1 MKDLLLKATRQKYR
15 FGPNDALTVEDLW
28 DIPLTSQVKLSLD
41 KIAVGLNEQMGNK
54 QPISFVNPASL
65 SKDAQTIEDKF
76 NIVKGVIDIR
86 VQEQKAAQDRQVKAQ
101 ERQRLLAILDEKN
114 NKKMRAMSADEIAA
128 KLAELDAETL

>member
-65 SKDAQTIEDKF
+65 SKDAQIIEDKF

-101 ERQRLLAILDEKN
+101 ERQRLLAILERKQDEELN
-114 NKKMRAMSADEIAA
+114 NLSQEDIA
-128 KLAELDAETL
+128 KRLAALEDA

>member
-86 VQEQKAAQDRQVKAQ
+86 VQEQKAALDRQVKAQ
-101 ERQRLLAILDEKN
+101 ERQRLLAILERKQDEALN
-114 NKKMRAMSADEIAA
+114 SLSQEDIA
-128 KLAELDAETL
+128 KRLAELEEA

>member
-1 MKDLLLKATRQKYR
+1 MKDLLLKAIRQKYR

-41 KIAVGLNEQMGNK
+41 KIAVSLNEQMGNK

-65 SKDAQTIEDKF
+65 SKDAQIIEDKF

-101 ERQRLLAILDEKN
+101 ERQRLLAILERKQDEELN
-114 NKKMRAMSADEIAA
+114 NLSQEDIA
-128 KLAELDAETL
+128 KRLAALEDA